1 MRKGSGT
8 FFVYGRFAV
17 AECNEAMKAP
27 VGLSSDRTVLR
38 SKMEGPRP
46 DKFCGESTQSSKR
59 AKAGYHHSGG
69 ALPFALHPPILC
81 VSGQSL
87 RTCVHGRYA
96 RTQEKGKVLAYR
108 GVLSAGGMVYSAQ
121 QIGIWRYTM
130 IIKIVTISLMAVF
143 YICYFAKLISQKK
156 QGIKTD
162 QLGKGK
168 EGFVKFIEV
177 ALKIITYLLPVIQI
191 ISIVFYSGTAHIVLQ
206 FTGVV
211 ITMFGVLA
219 FIVSVTQMK
228 ENWRAGVQKEEK
240 TNLVTT
246 GIYSISRNPAFLGFD
261 LMYIG
266 ILFSFFNWF
275 LCFATG
281 FAVVFFHLQIVNVE
295 EDFLIEAFGNE
306 YLQYK
311 SKVCRYLGRKR

>member
-1 MRKGSGT
+1 MLEILEKCTLCPHECKVNRKNGKIGRCKSKDTVKIALYSTHNFEEPCISGNNGSGT
-8 FFVYGRFAV
+8 VFFSN
-17 AECNEAMKAP
+17 CNLNCIYCQNYE
-27 VGLSSDRTVLR
+27 
-38 SKMEGPRP
+38 
-46 DKFCGESTQSSKR
+46 
-59 AKAGYHHSGG
+59 
-69 ALPFALHPPILC
+69 
-81 VSGQSL
+81 
-87 RTCVHGRYA
+87 
-96 RTQEKGKVLAYR
+96 
-108 GVLSAGGMVYSAQ
+108 
-121 QIGIWRYTM
+121 
-130 IIKIVTISLMAVF
+130 IS
-143 YICYFAKLISQKK
+143 
-156 QGIKTD
+156 

-191 ISIVFYSGTAHIVLQ
+191 ISIVFCSGTAHIVLQ

-295 EDFLIEAFGNE
+295 EDFLIKAFGNE

>member
-1 MRKGSGT
+1 MEELKQCKICPHNCNVNRLNGKIGRCKCADKIKIALASVHNYEEPCISGINGSGT
-8 FFVYGRFAV
+8 IFFSN
-17 AECNEAMKAP
+17 CNMNCIYCQNYE
-27 VGLSSDRTVLR
+27 
-38 SKMEGPRP
+38 
-46 DKFCGESTQSSKR
+46 
-59 AKAGYHHSGG
+59 
-69 ALPFALHPPILC
+69 
-81 VSGQSL
+81 
-87 RTCVHGRYA
+87 
-96 RTQEKGKVLAYR
+96 
-108 GVLSAGGMVYSAQ
+108 
-121 QIGIWRYTM
+121 
-130 IIKIVTISLMAVF
+130 IS
-143 YICYFAKLISQKK
+143 
-156 QGIKTD
+156 

-191 ISIVFYSGTAHIVLQ
+191 ISIVFCSGTAHIVLQ

-228 ENWRAGVQKEEK
+228 ENWRAGVQNEEK

-295 EDFLIEAFGNE
+295 EDFLIKAFGNE

>member
-1 MRKGSGT
+1 
-8 FFVYGRFAV
+8 
-17 AECNEAMKAP
+17 
-27 VGLSSDRTVLR
+27 
-38 SKMEGPRP
+38 
-46 DKFCGESTQSSKR
+46 
-59 AKAGYHHSGG
+59 
-69 ALPFALHPPILC
+69 
-81 VSGQSL
+81 
-87 RTCVHGRYA
+87 
-96 RTQEKGKVLAYR
+96 
-108 GVLSAGGMVYSAQ
+108 
-121 QIGIWRYTM
+121 M

-206 FTGVV
+206 FTGV
-211 ITMFGVLA
+211 
-219 FIVSVTQMK
+219 TQMK

-275 LCFATG
+275 LYFATG